1 MIITLK
7 VTEMFVGFFSS
18 NNLFALASVSFY
30 RLSLL
35 IPKGDKE
42 LGFGVMWVFLTLLY
56 PSIILCLEHAF

>member
-42 LGFGVMWVFLTLLY
+42 LGFGVMWVF
-56 PSIILCLEHAF
+56 